1 MLRSSRLR
9 KAVRTGGLMGLCAIA
24 GGALFNVS
32 AVSQTRRPRRA
43 RRPRCA
49 TRSAS

>member
-32 AVSQTRRPRRA
+32 AVSQTRRP
-43 RRPRCA
+43 PCA